1 MDNLGLHVDY
11 VSMKHQTENNSSFN
25 GFDTSKNL
33 RTDAAGIELGVSALF
48 YASHQ
53 PPFKEKPSTWE
64 GHRKLGGTS
73 YKL

>member
-48 YASHQ
+48 
-53 PPFKEKPSTWE
+53 
-64 GHRKLGGTS
+64 
-73 YKL
+73 